1 MAFLSWLMS
10 QGHGL
15 DQIAP
20 AMVSLGD
27 SGTLAQL
34 YANLTGDSASNAWP
48 NFQAAVQALPNGVTT
63 DDPFGAAV
71 QPSQL
76 AHLAP
81 WTVELAGKIFSAILA
96 DVAAGKE
103 AHQMVAS
110 VRAVLVTTP
119 AAKAAAA
126 SAAAC
131 SLKSHR
137 LQPPRRKAAGA

>member
-1 MAFLSWLMS
+1 MG

-20 AMVSLGD
+20 VMVSLGD

-48 NFQAAVQALPNGVTT
+48 NFQSAIQGLPNGIAS
-63 DDPFGAAV
+63 DDPFGGAA

-81 WTVELAGKIFSAILA
+81 WTVDLAGKIFSTILA

-103 AHQMVAS
+103 ANQIVAS
-110 VRAVLVTTP
+110 VRAVMVTAP
-119 AAKAAAA
+119 AARKAVA
-126 SAAAC
+126 SAAVC
-131 SLKSHR
+131 YTKSHR
-137 LQPPRRKAAGA
+137 LLPEKKKAAGA